1 MVLKKP
7 YAFFIKFFKPIHLI
21 ITFLIGYL
29 ISLDSSILSFL
40 SSYIST
46 YSGLMNT
53 MPTSGLYSPL
63 LTIIPI
69 VICIM
74 SLLVLGVM
82 VRKRKPILFYVVNI
96 LLYIAV
102 IIVNIYAINFLKTI
116 NEAAVSIRITK
127 LVHDFVF
134 LAMGVEIATFIL
146 FLSRGLGL
154 NIKKFDFDSDL
165 LNMDISE
172 SDMEEFEVNLNLNID
187 ETRRKRKRSF
197 RMLEYKYA
205 ENKTLV
211 NSIIGGSLGFIVDV
225 ILVVVL
231 LNVNRNVQGKTYSIA
246 GININVKN
254 TYVLNTDYLG
264 NRITD
269 NYLVV
274 VSASLGSN
282 FLKNVYL
289 KDFNLRIGDALLKP
303 TTAYNKYLD
312 DIGFSDSELAVSPE
326 SKNYIFVYEIPKKVK
341 NKKLMFRYT
350 NMGKK
355 LEINLAP
362 KHAFEGTN
370 KTVNIGEEL
379 SIGSELGSIKF
390 KIDDFDLQQKYSFK
404 YSYCVKNDDCV
415 NSVEYLKPS
424 LNENFDKS
432 ILRLKVEYK
441 NESNINTDSFYDFF
455 NKFGMV
461 YYNIDGEW
469 KTQKSRFEKLSPL
482 KIVSPDNVYIGVN
495 SEILKADQIRLI
507 FNIRGSK
514 YEYLLK

>member
-29 ISLDSSILSFL
+29 INLDSSILSFL

-63 LTIIPI
+63 LTVIPI
-69 VICIM
+69 AICVM

-82 VRKRKPILFYVVNI
+82 VRKKKPVLFYAINI

-146 FLSRGLGL
+146 FLFRGLGL

-165 LNMDISE
+165 LSMDISE

-197 RMLEYKYA
+197 RMLKYKYA

-211 NSIIGGSLGFIVDV
+211 NSIIGGSFGFIIAVV
-225 ILVVVL
+225 LVVVS
-231 LNVNRNVQGKTYSIA
+231 LNVNRNVQGKTYSVA
-246 GININVKN
+246 GLNINVKN
-254 TYVLNTDYLG
+254 TYILNTDYLG
-264 NRITD
+264 NKVTD

-274 VSASLGSN
+274 VSASLESN
-282 FLKNVYL
+282 FLKEVYL

-312 DIGFSDSELAVSPE
+312 DIGFSDSIISVFPD

-341 NKKLMFRYT
+341 DKKLVFRYT
-350 NMGKK
+350 NVGKK

-362 KHAFEGTN
+362 KYSFEEIN
-370 KTVNIGEEL
+370 KTANLGEEL
-379 SIGSELGSIKF
+379 SIESELGSIKF
-390 KIDDFDLQQKYSFK
+390 RIDDYELQQKYSFR

-415 NSVEYLKPS
+415 NSIEYLKPS

-432 ILRLKVEYK
+432 ILKLKLEYK
-441 NESNINTDSFYDFF
+441 NESNIKTDSFYEFF
-455 NKFGMV
+455 NKFGMI
-461 YYNIDGEW
+461 YYNIGGEW
-469 KTQKSRFEKLSPL
+469 KIQKNRFEKLSPL
-482 KIVSPDNVYIGVN
+482 KIISPDSVYIGVN
-495 SEILKADQIRLI
+495 SEILQADQIKLV
-507 FNIRGSK
+507 FNVRGFK
-514 YEYLLK
+514 CEYLLK